1 MISGELSRVRALENL
16 FLFLQ
21 TYLKYNDLE

>member
-16 FLFLQ
+16 LLFLQ